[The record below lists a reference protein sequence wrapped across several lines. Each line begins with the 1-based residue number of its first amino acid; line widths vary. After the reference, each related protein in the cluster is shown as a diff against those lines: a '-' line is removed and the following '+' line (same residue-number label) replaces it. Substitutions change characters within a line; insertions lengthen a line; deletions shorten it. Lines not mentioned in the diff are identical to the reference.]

1 METQNIPKVKTI
13 LKRMELEESGTVTSD
28 YTSKPQKLKQ
38 YGTLIKT
45 EYRSTEQDTKP
56 GSSHKL
62 MVN

>member
-38 YGTLIKT
+38 YGTLI
-45 EYRSTEQDTKP
+45 
-56 GSSHKL
+56 
-62 MVN
+62 

>member
-1 METQNIPKVKTI
+1 METQNIPKLKTI

-28 YTSKPQKLKQ
+28 YTSKPQKSKQ

-45 EYRSTEQDTKP
+45 EYRSIEQDTKP
-56 GSSHKL
+56 GSSHTL